1 VEEVTESPFRR
12 QARNQRRH
20 SQYAQPLFCVRA
32 KRRSLRYVLE
42 AITFALCCSAVLA
55 QQPRAGEYQVK
66 AAYLLNFGKF
76 VKWPPLAA
84 ADKNETFA
92 ACVLGPDPFGA
103 TLDSTLAGETLDNK
117 PVVIRRISKPQDAAD
132 CRILFISSTEGK
144 RLKEILT
151 AIDQASVLTVSDMPG
166 FSRRGGM
173 IEFVLEGSR
182 VRFEIN
188 LARAENA
195 KLSLSSELL
204 KVAATVRRNPGS
216 GD

>member
-1 VEEVTESPFRR
+1 VEQVSKSRFMRR
-12 QARNQRRH
+12 ANNKCPRSDRV
-20 SQYAQPLFCVRA
+20 QPLCCEQA
-32 KRRSLRYVLE
+32 MTRSLRCVLG
-42 AITFALCCSAVLA
+42 AIAFALCCSIVLA
-55 QQPRAGEYQVK
+55 QQPKASEYQVK

-76 VKWPPLAA
+76 VKWPSTSASE
-84 ADKNETFA
+84 KSESFA
-92 ACVLGPDPFGA
+92 ACVLGADPFGA
-103 TLDSTLAGETLDNK
+103 TLDATLAGETLDNK
-117 PVVIRRISKPQDAAD
+117 PVVIRRLSKPQDAAG
-132 CRILFISSTEGK
+132 CRILFISSAEEK

-166 FSRRGGM
+166 FSKRGGM

-188 LARAENA
+188 LASAENA

-204 KVAATVRRNPGS
+204 KVAASVRRSTGS